1 MIPAAARAAERL
13 LGGAVA
19 PAAGAF
25 RALAIASMLVCLA
38 VAGFQIAKAVAA
50 SRRGAEAGGP
60 GAGTGPR
67 PAFFAAANAFVAAA
81 ALGAAAP
88 FRIADSKAPP
98 LAALA
103 GCSGYLFFAASLLF
117 AAVAL
122 APAGRSAAA
131 RVVAGMLGAVCL
143 PPALVLLFFTRAAD
157 PPRPLVIGTLWQ
169 TPTALYVSSGGRA
182 RRESDGAAPVE
193 ADLVD
198 ARSAIFGLS
207 RQGLAGFRSGG
218 HAIPWRGDGG
228 LGSRIAGRWPSA
240 LSGPLFSVVRSS
252 RPIEM
257 RPNERVWILRG
268 PGGIEFSTV
277 DAAPEAPD
285 LRPPE

>member
-25 RALAIASMLVCLA
+25 RAVAIAAMLVCLA
-38 VAGFQIAKAVAA
+38 VAGFQIARALAA
-50 SRRGAEAGGP
+50 SGRGDP
-60 GAGTGPR
+60 TGTR

-81 ALGAAAP
+81 ALGGAAP

-122 APAGRSAAA
+122 APSGRSAAA

-143 PPALVLLFFTRAAD
+143 PPALVLLFFSRAAD

-169 TPTALYVSSGGRA
+169 TPTALYVASGGRA
-182 RRESDGAAPVE
+182 RRESDSAAPVE
-193 ADLVD
+193 ADLVE

-228 LGSRIAGRWPSA
+228 LGSRIAARWPAA
-240 LSGPLFSVVRSS
+240 LSGPLFSVGRSS
-252 RPIEM
+252 RPIAM
-257 RPNERVWILRG
+257 HPNERVWILRG
-268 PGGIEFSTV
+268 PGGIVFSTV
-277 DAAPEAPD
+277 DAAPAAPD
-285 LRPPE
+285 LRLPE

>member
-1 MIPAAARAAERL
+1 MTAAMIPAAARAAERL

-25 RALAIASMLVCLA
+25 RAVAIAAMLVCLA
-38 VAGFQIAKAVAA
+38 AAGFQIARALAA
-50 SRRGAEAGGP
+50 SR
-60 GAGTGPR
+60 AGTTAGSR

-81 ALGAAAP
+81 ALGGAAP

-98 LAALA
+98 LASLA
-103 GCSGYLFFAASLLF
+103 GCWGYLFFAASLLF
-117 AAVAL
+117 SVVAL

-169 TPTALYVSSGGRA
+169 TPTALYVSSGDRA
-182 RRESDGAAPVE
+182 RRESDAAAPVE
-193 ADLVD
+193 ADLVE

-228 LGSRIAGRWPSA
+228 LGSRIAARWPAA
-240 LSGPLFSVVRSS
+240 LSGPLFSVGRTS

-268 PGGIEFSTV
+268 PGGIDFSTV
-277 DAAPEAPD
+277 DAAPAAPD